1 MQTNELVTT
10 DQLEHIIQTTVRETI
25 RAVHP
30 VHHPSIMN
38 RKQLC
43 AYLDKPLSTIK
54 RYMREGMPYR
64 KEGDDHPEFYKK
76 DIDAWI
82 EKRFQQ
88 IEMEVVQ

>member
-1 MQTNELVTT
+1 MEVVFKDDLA
-10 DQLEHIIQTTVRETI
+10 EIIQTTVRETI
-25 RAVHP
+25 AQVRP

-64 KEGDDHPEFYKK
+64 KEDRDHPEFYKK

>member
-1 MQTNELVTT
+1 MPEVIFRDELET
-10 DQLEHIIQTTVRETI
+10 IITTTVRETI
-25 RAVHP
+25 AQVQP

-38 RKQLC
+38 RAQLR
-43 AYLDKPLSTIK
+43 AYLGKPESTIK

-64 KEGDDHPEFYKK
+64 KEENDHPEFYKK

>member
-1 MQTNELVTT
+1 MEVVFKDDLA
-10 DQLEHIIQTTVRETI
+10 EIIQTTVRETI
-25 RAVHP
+25 ARVQP

-38 RKQLC
+38 RAQLR
-43 AYLDKPLSTIK
+43 AYLGKPESTIK

-64 KEGDDHPEFYKK
+64 KDGTDHPEFYKK